1 MATGDLMIVSM
12 SDELIMAFADGELD
26 PFVAARV
33 KAAISNDDTI
43 RRKHEMYLHTRSVI
57 ARSFGNILGEP
68 VPERLKRTVRG
79 SVRRTG

>member
-43 RRKHEMYLHTRSVI
+43 RRKHEMYLHTRSVLE
-57 ARSFGNILGEP
+57 RSFGNILGEP
-68 VPERLKRTVRG
+68 VPERLKRAVRG